1 MDQRKGKKALK
12 EFWNRRLE
20 NYKQRAYWLKKWEIT
35 WKNTLVTAAILVAVT
50 LGAWLYH
57 RLSAGTINIVMFYTV
72 ALIFIPRFTEGYVP
86 GIVAAMV
93 SVGCVNFLFT
103 EPYFRWD
110 FSREGYP
117 VTFFCMMVIAIAVSA
132 VTSYTK
138 AQSKVLAQQEKQLME
153 AEKEKMRANL
163 LRAVS
168 HDLRTPLTGIIGASS
183 SYLENE
189 QFLSEEKKRSM
200 VKHIGEDA
208 NWLLNMVEN
217 LLTVTRIQEGETKV
231 NKSLE
236 PVEEVLSESVRRLK
250 KRIPDAKVKIFLPE
264 EFVMLPM
271 DAMLIE
277 QVLINLME
285 NACFHGESER
295 EAEVYT
301 QNTEEEVTFFV
312 KDYGVGIAP
321 DRLESI
327 FDGESQRGSRE
338 SDSYRGMGIGL
349 SICKTIITAHGG
361 KIWAQ
366 NHEAGA
372 LLAFSLPVRE
382 EKKEPAKAQERPSVL
397 ERVTMRKFSESDRKE

>member
-1 MDQRKGKKALK
+1 MPWPAAKGMYIRKQERTAFGAVLFEMGREIRMKKKKRTNPLK
-12 EFWNRRLE
+12 NLWRQTKE
-20 NYKQRAYWLKKWEIT
+20 NYRKRAYWLRKWEIT
-35 WKNTLVTAAILVAVT
+35 WKNTLVTAAILAGVT
-50 LGAWLYH
+50 LVAWIYH
-57 RLSAGTINIVMFYTV
+57 MLSYGTVNIIMFYTI

-86 GIVAAMV
+86 GIVSAMV
-93 SVGCVNFLFT
+93 SVGCVNYLFT
-103 EPYFRWD
+103 EPYFQWE

-117 VTFFCMMVIAIAVSA
+117 VTFFCMLVIAVAVSA

-138 AQSKVLAQQEKQLME
+138 EQSRVLARQEKQLME
-153 AEKEKMRANL
+153 ADKEKMRANL

-189 QFLSEEKKRSM
+189 AFLTDEEKRSM

-217 LLTVTRIQEGETKV
+217 LLTVTRIQSGTASV

-236 PVEEVLSESVRRLK
+236 PVEEVLLESVRRLK
-250 KRIPDAKVKIFLPE
+250 KRAPDAKVKVRLPE
-264 EFVMLPM
+264 EFVMIPM

-277 QVLINLME
+277 QVLINLLE
-285 NACFHGESER
+285 NAYFHARSDR
-295 EAEVYT
+295 DIDVYT
-301 QNTEEEVTFFV
+301 KNGNNEVTFCV

-327 FDGESQRGSRE
+327 FDGESQNGSAE
-338 SDSYRGMGIGL
+338 PDSYRGMGIGL
-349 SICKTIITAHGG
+349 SICKTIISAHGG

-366 NHEAGA
+366 NHEKGA
-372 LLAFSLPVRE
+372 ELLFTLPM
-382 EKKEPAKAQERPSVL
+382 
-397 ERVTMRKFSESDRKE
+397 T

>member
-1 MDQRKGKKALK
+1 MKGSKMNQIKFTVFWKKLQK
-12 EFWNRRLE
+12 RLTE
-20 NYKQRAYWLKKWEIT
+20 EIRQKAYWLRKWEIT
-35 WKNTLVTAAILVAVT
+35 WKNTLVTTAILSGVT
-50 LGAWLYH
+50 LVAWLYH
-57 RLSAGTINIVMFYTV
+57 MISAGTVNIVMFYTI

-93 SVGCVNFLFT
+93 SVGCVNYLFT
-103 EPYFRWD
+103 FPYFHWD
-110 FSREGYP
+110 FSQAGYP
-117 VTFFCMMVIAIAVSA
+117 VTFFCMLVIAVAVSA

-138 AQSKVLAQQEKQLME
+138 QQTRIVAEQEKWLME

-189 QFLSEEKKRSM
+189 EFLTEEKKHNM

-208 NWLLNMVEN
+208 DWLLNMVEN
-217 LLTVTRIQEGETKV
+217 LLTVTRISNDAASV

-236 PVEEVLSESVRRLK
+236 PVEEVMSEAVRRLK
-250 KRIPDAKVKIFLPE
+250 KRIPDVNVKVFLPE
-264 EFVMLPM
+264 EFMMIPM

-285 NACFHGESER
+285 NAYFHAQSEKAI
-295 EAEVYT
+295 ELYT
-301 QNTEEEVTFFV
+301 KNTENEVLFFV

-321 DRLESI
+321 DRMETI
-327 FDGESQRGSRE
+327 FDGESQTGSGD

-349 SICKTIITAHGG
+349 SICKTIINAHGG
-361 KIWAQ
+361 RIWAK
-366 NHEAGA
+366 NHEEGA
-372 LLAFSLPVRE
+372 VLSFTLPV
-382 EKKEPAKAQERPSVL
+382 
-397 ERVTMRKFSESDRKE
+397 

>member
-1 MDQRKGKKALK
+1 MKNWKITKLLSGIWSRT
-12 EFWNRRLE
+12 LE
-20 NYKQRAYWLKKWEIT
+20 NYRQRAYWSKKWEIT
-35 WKNTLVTAAILVAVT
+35 WKNTLVTAAILIAVT
-50 LGAWLYH
+50 LVAWIYH
-57 RLSAGTINIVMFYTV
+57 RLSAGTVNIVMFYTV

-86 GIVAAMV
+86 GIVSAMV

-103 EPYFRWD
+103 EPYFHWD

-117 VTFFCMMVIAIAVSA
+117 VTFFCMMVIAAAVSA

-138 AQSKVLAQQEKQLME
+138 EQSRVLAQQEKQLME
-153 AEKEKMRANL
+153 ADKEKMRANL

-183 SYLENE
+183 AYLENE
-189 QFLSEEKKRSM
+189 ALLSEEKKRSM
-200 VKHIGEDA
+200 VRHIGEDA

-217 LLTVTRIQEGETKV
+217 LLTVTRIQSGDTKV
-231 NKSLE
+231 NKSSE

-250 KRIPDAKVKIFLPE
+250 KRIPDAKVKIYLPE

-271 DAMLIE
+271 DAVLIE

-285 NACFHGESER
+285 NACFHAASEKPI
-295 EAEVYT
+295 EVYT
-301 QNTEEEVTFFV
+301 RNTEEEVTFFV

-327 FDGESQRGSRE
+327 FDGESQQGSRE

-361 KIWAQ
+361 RIWAQ
-366 NHEAGA
+366 NHETGA
-372 LLAFSLPVRE
+372 LLAFSLPVCEE
-382 EKKEPAKAQERPSVL
+382 EKEPPKPLEKPSVF
-397 ERVTMRKFSESDRKE
+397 ERITMLKT